1 METTRFERVCRSLV
15 RPVAI
20 VITCAWLLAEAC
32 YTTGRLLRL
41 AIDDRSEQLADLHC
55 WALGLT
61 RTTAPAPAAAPEP
74 PATAPAPAPAPF
86 HRPIPLLPPLPVLP
100 ALPPVAMACAPAHR
114 PTAIAAPPLA
124 TMTVTQLRTLA
135 RSRGHR
141 GARIRN
147 ARRIE
152 LLQLLA

>member
-1 METTRFERVCRSLV
+1 MKTTRLERFCRSLV
-15 RPVAI
+15 RPVALI
-20 VITCAWLLAEAC
+20 ITLALLLGHTA
-32 YTTGRLLRL
+32 YDLGRLLRL
-41 AIDDRSEQLADLHC
+41 AIDDRSQQLAALHRRI
-55 WALGLT
+55 LGLD
-61 RTTAPAPAAAPEP
+61 TTAPAPAAAPEP
-74 PATAPAPAPAPF
+74 PSPAPTPAPAPF

>member
-1 METTRFERVCRSLV
+1 MKTTRLERFCRSLV
-15 RPVAI
+15 RPVALI
-20 VITCAWLLAEAC
+20 ITLALLLGHTA
-32 YTTGRLLRL
+32 YDLGRLLRL

-74 PATAPAPAPAPF
+74 PAPAPAPAPAPF

-114 PTAIAAPPLA
+114 PAAIAAPPLA

>member
-1 METTRFERVCRSLV
+1 METRLERFCRSLV
-15 RPVAI
+15 RPVALI
-20 VITCAWLLAEAC
+20 ITLALLLGHTA
-32 YTTGRLLRL
+32 YDLGRLLRL
-41 AIDDRSEQLADLHC
+41 AIDDRSQQLAALHRRI
-55 WALGLT
+55 LGLD
-61 RTTAPAPAAAPEP
+61 TTAPAPAAAPEP
-74 PATAPAPAPAPF
+74 PSPAPTPAPAPF

>member
-1 METTRFERVCRSLV
+1 MKTTRLERVCRSLV
-15 RPVAI
+15 RPVALI
-20 VITCAWLLAEAC
+20 ITLALLLGHTA
-32 YTTGRLLRL
+32 YDLGRLLRL
-41 AIDDRSEQLADLHC
+41 AIDDRSLQLAALHRRI
-55 WALGLT
+55 LGLD
-61 RTTAPAPAAAPEP
+61 TTAPAPAPAAAPEP
-74 PATAPAPAPAPF
+74 PSPAPAPAPY